1 MGHTALAIL
10 AIFFLSLEEEEED
23 EGWQEFGHLFGG
35 TPLIEGRT
43 GKNLR
48 VKHFYLAAHH
58 QVGEKYFLGI
68 YRNTKHEKM
77 KFSNVFTC
85 IYFKTSKD

>member
-10 AIFFLSLEEEEED
+10 AIFFLGLEEEEED
-23 EGWQEFGHLFGG
+23 EGWQEFGHLFGA

-48 VKHFYLAAHH
+48 VKHFYLASHH
-58 QVGEKYFLGI
+58 KWEKSIFFVSI
-68 YRNTKHEKM
+68 ATQSTKRSSVAM
-77 KFSNVFTC
+77 FFTS
-85 IYFKTSKD
+85 IYFKTSKA